1 MLTGDR
7 IRRTDG
13 RKGRRGQADR
23 ERERE
28 EGQETKKYAWRMERR
43 RRRYLKDQTEKCESG
58 GQSG

>member
-13 RKGRRGQADR
+13 RKGRRRQADR

-28 EGQETKKYAWRMERR
+28 QETEKYAWRMERR
-43 RRRYLKDQTEKCESG
+43 RRILKDQTEKCESG